1 VWYRRPDAEP
11 VRRVSTSN
19 RAGHVAD
26 YAAIYDPDTDF
37 DAWLSRFVGRRIAE
51 RLGPDDTLLEIGCST
66 GVMTQ
71 YLAPRCRS
79 VFAIDRS
86 DEYLARFRA
95 RGFANAEAIVA
106 DAEEWS
112 DPRRFDHVVATGLLG
127 NLRDPERFIA
137 RCRDFLSPGG
147 RFHLSV
153 NNPRSLHRLA
163 AVEMGLIQDVLD
175 ASALNH
181 SLGNRN
187 YDADQVLEMAKA
199 AGLSCAHRE
208 GVFVKPLTNAMLAGL
223 PDEVIEGL
231 DRISHHVPDLCAV
244 NYFVLVAI

>member
-1 VWYRRPDAEP
+1 MSEP
-11 VRRVSTSN
+11 T
-19 RAGHVAD
+19 RAGHVDD
-26 YAAIYDPDTDF
+26 YASIYDPDTDF

-51 RLGPDDTLLEIGCST
+51 RLGPEDTLLEIGCST

-71 YLAPRCRS
+71 YLAPRCGS

-86 DEYLARFRA
+86 DDYIERFHA
-95 RGFANAEAIVA
+95 RGFGNAEAIVA
-106 DAEEWS
+106 DAEDWD

-147 RFHLSV
+147 EFHLSV

-163 AVEMGLIQDVLD
+163 AVEMGLLQDVLD
-175 ASALNH
+175 ASNLNH
-181 SLGNRN
+181 ALGNRN
-187 YDADQVLEMAKA
+187 YDADQVLAMAEA

-208 GVFVKPLTNAMLAGL
+208 GVFVKPLPNDMLAGL
-223 PDEVIEGL
+223 PDEVLEGL
-231 DRISHHVPDLCAV
+231 DRISHHVPELCAV
-244 NYFVLVAI
+244 NYFVLVAN